1 LVTPSDSLPTVSPP
15 ARQRRKMLL
24 RSLLALGVVV
34 ALSVVLWMGIGLQTA
49 REAMSRDDLKSARAA
64 AERYLRLFP
73 GDSEAR
79 LLAGNAYFLDDS
91 LPPIEAAERAISH
104 FSRIPD
110 NSPLGAEGRLRSG
123 RAAFLVRQE
132 PGRAEELL
140 RRSIALDPD
149 QFDAHYLLWHMY
161 NMTERY
167 FDSEPLFREVYRL
180 CPPEERA
187 FRLREWYSSQ
197 FTPLSASSQL
207 DLLMGF
213 RQESEVPT
221 EEVAL
226 RRLTAF
232 YEYEPNQPAT
242 AAALAQWHIRNQS
255 RESALEVLQKFQDR
269 DLARKNRYFQAA
281 HVEALIDAGQLE
293 KAGEEFALWSG
304 PKTGYQYLRLAGMHA
319 QEVQGDL
326 ANAEECFRQA
336 TATWPGP
343 SDWLLMNRHARCL
356 ALLGKK
362 DESMRVQAE
371 ARRVEG
377 LTDLKVHQ
385 KIRQALGELEKPEGL
400 AEVVKFYESF
410 GRTWE
415 ADAWKSVLRQAQT
428 RTDAVP
434 PAG

>member
-1 LVTPSDSLPTVSPP
+1 
-15 ARQRRKMLL
+15 
-24 RSLLALGVVV
+24 
-34 ALSVVLWMGIGLQTA
+34 
-49 REAMSRDDLKSARAA
+49 
-64 AERYLRLFP
+64 
-73 GDSEAR
+73 
-79 LLAGNAYFLDDS
+79 
-91 LPPIEAAERAISH
+91 
-104 FSRIPD
+104 
-110 NSPLGAEGRLRSG
+110 
-123 RAAFLVRQE
+123 
-132 PGRAEELL
+132 
-140 RRSIALDPD
+140 
-149 QFDAHYLLWHMY
+149 
-161 NMTERY
+161 
-167 FDSEPLFREVYRL
+167 
-180 CPPEERA
+180 
-187 FRLREWYSSQ
+187 
-197 FTPLSASSQL
+197 
-207 DLLMGF
+207 
-213 RQESEVPT
+213 
-221 EEVAL
+221 
-226 RRLTAF
+226 
-232 YEYEPNQPAT
+232 
-242 AAALAQWHIRNQS
+242 
-255 RESALEVLQKFQDR
+255 
-269 DLARKNRYFQAA
+269 
-281 HVEALIDAGQLE
+281 
-293 KAGEEFALWSG
+293 
-304 PKTGYQYLRLAGMHA
+304 MHA